1 MALESL
7 DRSPPPFFRVGFAP
21 LTKLIF
27 FSALSLLL
35 VFGDKQ
41 LQFTKPLRAGLSTLI
56 LPMQW
61 LVLQPGEAL
70 SAMGT
75 YFQNLEQAQ
84 TNLKAAELKVLQ
96 QSVRSQQVEQ
106 LQIENQ
112 NLRQLMG
119 LQSSMAVTSQTAEV
133 LFDVPDPYNQ
143 RIVIDRGQLK
153 NVALGSPVID
163 AGGVVGQVTRVYPLT
178 SEVTLLTDKDQ
189 SYPLTSEVT
198 LLTDKDQSI
207 PVLNSR
213 TGARNITSGDVLAGQ
228 PMIELK
234 FVPASADVKEG
245 DLLTTSGID
254 GVYPAGLQVARISH
268 IERRVDISFAR
279 IHASPLAEL
288 KGRHV
293 LVLQPS
299 AASALNK
306 GKAP

>member
-1 MALESL
+1 MALDSL
-7 DRSPPPFFRVGFAP
+7 DRSPPPFFRVGLAP

-35 VFGDKQ
+35 MFGDKQ

-56 LPMQW
+56 LPVQW
-61 LVLQPGEAL
+61 LVLQPGEVL
-70 SAMGT
+70 SVIGT
-75 YFQNLEQAQ
+75 YFQSLNQAQ
-84 TNLKAAELKVLQ
+84 KNLQAAELKMLQ
-96 QSVRSQQVEQ
+96 QSLRSQQVEQ

-112 NLRQLMG
+112 NLRLLMD
-119 LQSSMAVTSQTAEV
+119 LQASIAVSFQTAEV

-153 NVALGSPVID
+153 NVALGSPIID

-178 SEVTLLTDKDQ
+178 SEVTLLTDRG
-189 SYPLTSEVT
+189 
-198 LLTDKDQSI
+198 QSI
-207 PVLNSR
+207 HVLNSR
-213 TGARNITSGDVLAGQ
+213 TGARNITSGDVMAGQ

-293 LVLQPS
+293 LILQPTAVS
-299 AASALNK
+299 APSK
-306 GKAP
+306 GKTP

>member
-7 DRSPPPFFRVGFAP
+7 GSSPPPFFRVGFSP

-27 FSALSLLL
+27 FGALSLVLM
-35 VFGDKQ
+35 FGDKQ
-41 LQFTKPLRAGLSTLI
+41 LQFTKPIRAGLATLV
-56 LPMQW
+56 LPVQW
-61 LVLQPGEAL
+61 LVLQPAQVL
-70 SAMGT
+70 SSLGQ
-75 YFQNLEQAQ
+75 YFETLDQAQ
-84 TNLKAAELKVLQ
+84 KNLQRIQAQALQ
-96 QSVRSQQVEQ
+96 QSLRVQQVEQ
-106 LQIENQ
+106 LQLENQ

-119 LQSSMAVTSQTAEV
+119 LQGTVATPSQVAEV

-143 RIVIDRGQLK
+143 RIVIDKGQLK
-153 NVALGSPVID
+153 EVALGSPVVD
-163 AGGVVGQVTRVYPLT
+163 AGGVVGQVTRVYPL
-178 SEVTLLTDKDQ
+178 SAEVTLLTDRDQ
-189 SYPLTSEVT
+189 N
-198 LLTDKDQSI
+198 I

-213 TGARNITSGDVLAGQ
+213 TGARNIASGDILAGT
-228 PMIELK
+228 PHIELK

-279 IHASPLAEL
+279 IHATPLADM

-293 LVLQPS
+293 LVLQPTGTKLP
-299 AASALNK
+299 AK

>member
-56 LPMQW
+56 LPVQW

-70 SAMGT
+70 SAMGS
-75 YFQNLEQAQ
+75 YFQNLDQAQ
-84 TNLKAAELKVLQ
+84 KNLTAAELKVLQ

-119 LQSSMAVTSQTAEV
+119 LQANMAVASQTAEV
-133 LFDVPDPYNQ
+133 LFDVSDPYNQ
-143 RIVIDRGQLK
+143 RIVLDRGQLK

-178 SEVTLLTDKDQ
+178 CEVTLLTDR
-189 SYPLTSEVT
+189 
-198 LLTDKDQSI
+198 DQSI

-213 TGARNITSGDVLAGQ
+213 TGARNITSGDVLAGL

-293 LVLQPS
+293 LILQPS
-299 AASALNK
+299 AALAPSK
-306 GKAP
+306 GKTP

>member
-56 LPMQW
+56 LPIQW

-70 SAMGT
+70 SVMGT
-75 YFQNLEQAQ
+75 YFQNLDQAQ

-119 LQSSMAVTSQTAEV
+119 LQSSMAVASQTAEV

-189 SYPLTSEVT
+189 S
-198 LLTDKDQSI
+198 I

-213 TGARNITSGDVLAGQ
+213 TGARNITSGDVLAGL

-254 GVYPAGLQVARISH
+254 GIYPAGLQVARISH

-293 LVLQPS
+293 LVLQPTS
-299 AASALNK
+299 ASTLNK
-306 GKAP
+306 GKTP

>member
-1 MALESL
+1 MALDSL
-7 DRSPPPFFRVGFAP
+7 DRTPPPFFRVGFAP

-56 LPMQW
+56 LPIQW

-75 YFQNLEQAQ
+75 YFQNLDQAQ

-189 SYPLTSEVT
+189 S
-198 LLTDKDQSI
+198 I

-213 TGARNITSGDVLAGQ
+213 TGARNITSGDVLAGL

-268 IERRVDISFAR
+268 IERSVDISFAR
-279 IHASPLAEL
+279 IHAIPLAEL

>member
-1 MALESL
+1 MALDSH

-27 FSALSLLL
+27 FCALSLLL
-35 VFGDKQ
+35 IFGDKQ
-41 LQFTKPLRAGLSTLI
+41 LQFTQPLRAGLSTLI
-56 LPMQW
+56 LPVQW
-61 LVLQPGEAL
+61 LVMQPGEAL
-70 SAMGT
+70 LAIGT
-75 YFQNLEQAQ
+75 YFQNLDQAQ
-84 TNLKAAELKVLQ
+84 KNLKDAELKVLQ

-112 NLRQLMG
+112 NLRLLMD
-119 LQSSMAVTSQTAEV
+119 LQASIAVSFQTAEV

-143 RIVIDRGQLK
+143 RIVINRGLLK

-163 AGGVVGQVTRVYPLT
+163 AGGVVGQVTRVSPLT
-178 SEVTLLTDKDQ
+178 SEVTLLA
-189 SYPLTSEVT
+189 
-198 LLTDKDQSI
+198 DKDQSI

-213 TGARNITSGDVLAGQ
+213 TGARNITSGDVLAGL

-254 GVYPAGLQVARISH
+254 GIYPAGLQVARISH

-293 LVLQPS
+293 LVLQPTS
-299 AASALNK
+299 ASTVNK
-306 GKAP
+306 GKTP

>member
-84 TNLKAAELKVLQ
+84 TNLKVAELKVLQ

-119 LQSSMAVTSQTAEV
+119 LQSSMAVTSQSAEV

-189 SYPLTSEVT
+189 S
-198 LLTDKDQSI
+198 I

-228 PMIELK
+228 PMIEIK

>member
-56 LPMQW
+56 LPVQW

-70 SAMGT
+70 SAMGS
-75 YFQNLEQAQ
+75 YFQNLDQAQ
-84 TNLKAAELKVLQ
+84 KNLKAAELKVLQ

-119 LQSSMAVTSQTAEV
+119 LQANMAVASQTAEV

-143 RIVIDRGQLK
+143 RIVIDRGLLK

-178 SEVTLLTDKDQ
+178 SEVTLLTDR
-189 SYPLTSEVT
+189 
-198 LLTDKDQSI
+198 DQSI

-213 TGARNITSGDVLAGQ
+213 TGARNITSGDVLAGL

-293 LVLQPS
+293 LVLQPT
-299 AASALNK
+299 AATAPSK
-306 GKAP
+306 GKTP

>member
-1 MALESL
+1 MALDSL

-35 VFGDKQ
+35 IFGDKQ

-56 LPMQW
+56 LPIQW
-61 LVLQPGEAL
+61 LVMQPGEAL
-70 SAMGT
+70 SAIGT
-75 YFQNLEQAQ
+75 YFQSLDQAQ
-84 TNLKAAELKVLQ
+84 KNLKAAELKVLQ
-96 QSVRSQQVEQ
+96 QSVRSQKVEQ

-112 NLRQLMG
+112 NLRLLME
-119 LQSSMAVTSQTAEV
+119 LQASIAVSFQTAEV

-143 RIVIDRGQLK
+143 RIVINRGLLK

-189 SYPLTSEVT
+189 S
-198 LLTDKDQSI
+198 I

-213 TGARNITSGDVLAGQ
+213 TGARNITSGDVLAGL

-254 GVYPAGLQVARISH
+254 GIYPAGLQVARISH

-293 LVLQPS
+293 LVLQPTS
-299 AASALNK
+299 ASTLNK
-306 GKAP
+306 GKTP

>member
-27 FSALSLLL
+27 FSALSLML

-56 LPMQW
+56 LPVQW

-75 YFQNLEQAQ
+75 YFQNLDQAQ
-84 TNLKAAELKVLQ
+84 KNLKAAEFKVLQ

-106 LQIENQ
+106 LQIENE
-112 NLRQLMG
+112 NLRQLLG
-119 LQSSMAVTSQTAEV
+119 LQSNMAVASQVAEV

-153 NVALGSPVID
+153 NVTLGSPVID
-163 AGGVVGQVTRVYPLT
+163 AGGVVGQITRV
-178 SEVTLLTDKDQ
+178 
-189 SYPLTSEVT
+189 YPLTSEVT

-213 TGARNITSGDVLAGQ
+213 TGARNITSGDVLAGL

-293 LVLQPS
+293 LILQPS
-299 AASALNK
+299 ASSALNK
-306 GKAP
+306 GKTP

>member
-56 LPMQW
+56 LPVQW

-70 SAMGT
+70 SAMGS
-75 YFQNLEQAQ
+75 YFQNLDQAQ
-84 TNLKAAELKVLQ
+84 KNLKAAELKVLQ

-119 LQSSMAVTSQTAEV
+119 LQANMAVASQTAEV

-143 RIVIDRGQLK
+143 RIVIDRGLLK

-178 SEVTLLTDKDQ
+178 SEVTLLTDR
-189 SYPLTSEVT
+189 
-198 LLTDKDQSI
+198 DQSI

-213 TGARNITSGDVLAGQ
+213 TGARNITSGDVLAGL

-293 LVLQPS
+293 LVLQPT
-299 AASALNK
+299 AASAPNK
-306 GKAP
+306 GKTP

>member
-21 LTKLIF
+21 LTQLIF

-189 SYPLTSEVT
+189 S
-198 LLTDKDQSI
+198 I

>member
-1 MALESL
+1 MALDYL
-7 DRSPPPFFRVGFAP
+7 DRSPPPFFRVGLAP

-35 VFGDKQ
+35 MFGDKQ

-56 LPMQW
+56 LPVQW
-61 LVLQPGEAL
+61 LVLQPGEVL
-70 SAMGT
+70 SVIGT
-75 YFQNLEQAQ
+75 YFQSLNQAQ
-84 TNLKAAELKVLQ
+84 KNLQAAELKMLQ
-96 QSVRSQQVEQ
+96 QSLRSQQVEQ

-112 NLRQLMG
+112 NLRLLMD
-119 LQSSMAVTSQTAEV
+119 LQASIAVSFQTAEV

-178 SEVTLLTDKDQ
+178 SEVTLLTDRN
-189 SYPLTSEVT
+189 
-198 LLTDKDQSI
+198 QSI
-207 PVLNSR
+207 HVLNSR
-213 TGARNITSGDVLAGQ
+213 TGARNITSGDVMAGQ

-293 LVLQPS
+293 LILQPTAVS
-299 AASALNK
+299 APSK
-306 GKAP
+306 GKTP

>member
-27 FSALSLLL
+27 FSALSVLLM
-35 VFGDKQ
+35 FGDKQ
-41 LQFTKPLRAGLSTLI
+41 LQFTKPIRAGLSTLI
-56 LPMQW
+56 MPVQW
-61 LVLQPGEAL
+61 LVLQPGQVA
-70 SAMGT
+70 SSVGD

-84 TNLKAAELKVLQ
+84 KDLQALQLKQLQ
-96 QSVRSQQVEQ
+96 QSTRAQQVEQ
-106 LQIENQ
+106 LLIENQ
-112 NLRQLMG
+112 SLRQL
-119 LQSSMAVTSQTAEV
+119 LDLKNTVATPSQVAEI

-143 RIVIDRGQLK
+143 RIVIDKGQTK
-153 NVALGSPVID
+153 EVVLGSPVID
-163 AGGVVGQVTRVYPLT
+163 AGGVIGQVTRVYPLT
-178 SEVTLLTDKDQ
+178 AEVTLLTDR
-189 SYPLTSEVT
+189 
-198 LLTDKDQSI
+198 DQSI
-207 PVLNSR
+207 PVMNSR
-213 TGARNITSGDVLAGQ
+213 TGARNISSGNILSGT
-228 PMIELK
+228 PLIELK

-279 IHASPLAEL
+279 IHATPLAEL

-293 LVLQPS
+293 LVLQPTGFQ
-299 AASALNK
+299 AANK

>member
-1 MALESL
+1 MALESH

-35 VFGDKQ
+35 VVGDKQ

-75 YFQNLEQAQ
+75 YFQNLDQAQ

-163 AGGVVGQVTRVYPLT
+163 AGGVVGQVTRV
-178 SEVTLLTDKDQ
+178 
-189 SYPLTSEVT
+189 YPLTSEVT

>member
-1 MALESL
+1 MALESH

-35 VFGDKQ
+35 VVGDKQ

-56 LPMQW
+56 LPIQW

-75 YFQNLEQAQ
+75 YFQNLDQAQ
-84 TNLKAAELKVLQ
+84 TNLKVAELKLLQ

-119 LQSSMAVTSQTAEV
+119 LQSSMVVASQAAEV

-163 AGGVVGQVTRVYPLT
+163 AGGVVGQVTRVYPM
-178 SEVTLLTDKDQ
+178 
-189 SYPLTSEVT
+189 TSEVT

-279 IHASPLAEL
+279 IHARPLAEL

-293 LVLQPS
+293 LILQPS
-299 AASALNK
+299 ASSALNK
-306 GKAP
+306 GKTP

>member
-75 YFQNLEQAQ
+75 YFQNLGHAQ

-163 AGGVVGQVTRVYPLT
+163 AGGVVGQVTRV
-178 SEVTLLTDKDQ
+178 
-189 SYPLTSEVT
+189 YPLTSEVT

>member
-56 LPMQW
+56 LPIQW

-70 SAMGT
+70 SVMGT
-75 YFQNLEQAQ
+75 YFQNLDQAQ

-119 LQSSMAVTSQTAEV
+119 LQSSMAVATQTAEV

-189 SYPLTSEVT
+189 S
-198 LLTDKDQSI
+198 I

-213 TGARNITSGDVLAGQ
+213 TGARNITSGDVLAGL

-293 LVLQPS
+293 LILQPS
-299 AASALNK
+299 ASSALNK
-306 GKAP
+306 GKTP

>member
-1 MALESL
+1 MALESH

-35 VFGDKQ
+35 VVGDKQ

-56 LPMQW
+56 LPIQW

-75 YFQNLEQAQ
+75 YFQNLDQAQ
-84 TNLKAAELKVLQ
+84 TNLKVAELKVLQ

-119 LQSSMAVTSQTAEV
+119 LQSSMVVASQAAEV

-163 AGGVVGQVTRVYPLT
+163 AGGVVGQVTRVYPM
-178 SEVTLLTDKDQ
+178 
-189 SYPLTSEVT
+189 TSEVT

-279 IHASPLAEL
+279 IHARPLAEL

-293 LVLQPS
+293 LILQPS
-299 AASALNK
+299 APSALNK
-306 GKAP
+306 GKTP

>member
-27 FSALSLLL
+27 FSALSLVL

-56 LPMQW
+56 LPIQW

-75 YFQNLEQAQ
+75 YFQNLDQAQ
-84 TNLKAAELKVLQ
+84 TNLKAAELKLLQ
-96 QSVRSQQVEQ
+96 QSVRSQQLDQ

-119 LQSSMAVTSQTAEV
+119 LQSSMVVASQAAEV

-189 SYPLTSEVT
+189 S
-198 LLTDKDQSI
+198 I

-213 TGARNITSGDVLAGQ
+213 TGARNITSGDVLAGL
-228 PMIELK
+228 PMIGLK

-293 LVLQPS
+293 LILQPS
-299 AASALNK
+299 ASSALNK
-306 GKAP
+306 GKTP

>member
-7 DRSPPPFFRVGFAP
+7 DRSPPPFFRVGFSP

-41 LQFTKPLRAGLSTLI
+41 MQFTKPLRAGLSTLV
-56 LPMQW
+56 LPVQW

-70 SAMGT
+70 SALGK
-75 YFQNLEQAQ
+75 YFQNLDQALH
-84 TNLKAAELKVLQ
+84 NLKSAELKVLQ

-112 NLRQLMG
+112 NLRQLMA
-119 LQSSMAVTSQTAEV
+119 LQASVPVTSQAAEV

-189 SYPLTSEVT
+189 S
-198 LLTDKDQSI
+198 I

-213 TGARNITSGDVLAGQ
+213 TGARNITNGDVLAGL
-228 PMIELK
+228 PVIELK

-279 IHASPLAEL
+279 IHATPLAEL

-293 LVLQPS
+293 LVLQPTS
-299 AASALNK
+299 ANMSTK
-306 GKAP
+306 GKTP